1 MSRTKVTPK
10 AGNKRN
16 DLRRLATIKIQ
27 GNKQVPVVLRA
38 IFSNYDK
45 DASGSISQKE
55 MADLVLECQSL
66 LPGTPKH
73 LKHCSQ
79 TVAKIAMAA
88 LDLDKGGTI
97 DEEEFVEWC
106 TSNLFLSAEDRN
118 AMLVSNMDLSQFI
131 TALEMCVKMQL
142 AGIGPFD
149 YYTPP
154 QPTCADKCC
163 TKKICCRL
171 FACFGF
177 LILVGAAV
185 VFFIFIEPSLGGG
198 GGGGESGA
206 GNAAASGASPA
217 PGAGNSP
224 SASGAR
230 LLRGVAS
237 EFAEMLVKQHP

>member
-10 AGNKRN
+10 EGNKRN
-16 DLRRLATIKIQ
+16 DLRKLATIKIQ

-154 QPTCADKCC
+154 EPTCASKYC
-163 TKKICCRL
+163 TKKICCRFLVIFL
-171 FACFGF
+171 FLTF
-177 LILVGAAV
+177 VGAAV
-185 VFFIFIEPSLGGG
+185 VFFIFIEPTLGDKA
-198 GGGGESGA
+198 SSTSSTSP
-206 GNAAASGASPA
+206 ASGASTT
-217 PGAGNSP
+217 GGTGTGTGSSP
-224 SASGAR
+224 SPASGAR
-230 LLRGVAS
+230 LLRGT
-237 EFAEMLVKQHP
+237 AEDIVRLLM